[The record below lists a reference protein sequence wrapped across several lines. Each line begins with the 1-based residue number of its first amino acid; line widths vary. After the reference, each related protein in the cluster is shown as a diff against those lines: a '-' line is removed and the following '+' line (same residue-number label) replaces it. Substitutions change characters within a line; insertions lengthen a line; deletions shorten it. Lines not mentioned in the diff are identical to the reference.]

1 MKLEGFKVKVK
12 NIDVVNVFQYYNL
25 SKYSKQIDFDFLKKP
40 ELDLVFSLEI
50 DKNDEGIDKISP
62 KYTIEGE
69 LDMSIY
75 IEDLEKELIT
85 TIQETI
91 SDTKIKGEILTWK
104 LKLDIDSSWKIEN
117 KVVFEKTGS
126 FYTSYLEINLTNK
139 KIIVE

>member
-126 FYTSYLEINLTNK
+126 FYPSYLEINLTNK

>member
-126 FYTSYLEINLTNK
+126 FYPSYLEINLTSK